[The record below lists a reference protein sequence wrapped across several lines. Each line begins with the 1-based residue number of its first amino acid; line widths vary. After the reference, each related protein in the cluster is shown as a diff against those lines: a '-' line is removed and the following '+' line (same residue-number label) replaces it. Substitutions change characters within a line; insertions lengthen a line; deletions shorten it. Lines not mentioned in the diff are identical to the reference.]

1 MLPGLSLYSGG
12 FTRFQG
18 YTPKSASKLRPNWQ
32 ETVVFLPSAYKV
44 ERFSCKTDSL
54 QMPGST
60 EAQCPGGQSPS
71 PFLDATHANSPR
83 SAPAPPRGAL
93 GPLPPWVRFASL
105 SQGKRVWFLRYRIPG
120 EGERRERLG
129 TFPEMSLGSAR
140 KRARGILG
148 RVAGGE
154 DPREDPV
161 EEEVGV
167 LSFKDAAER
176 ALSLMAR
183 RTRERTIQERR
194 RILNRELLPS
204 WGDRP
209 VSEIRRGDV
218 AALVEG
224 IAGRGAPVMAN
235 RTLSLVRAIFNALL
249 DMELAEANPA
259 TRPGRFMEEESPR
272 ERSLSRE
279 ELKAILKAAEEE
291 GPEARTFLSWCYS
304 RRNGPERL
312 RRPGGRSLTWGP
324 EPGGSHPNP
333 AGSSRSS
340 PAGPLERRGQGC
352 PSDSGGGDGG
362 GGPVSVPCQGVER
375 RRPL

>member
-1 MLPGLSLYSGG
+1 
-12 FTRFQG
+12 
-18 YTPKSASKLRPNWQ
+18 LR
-32 ETVVFLPSAYKV
+32 V
-44 ERFSCKTDSL
+44 
-54 QMPGST
+54 
-60 EAQCPGGQSPS
+60 
-71 PFLDATHANSPR
+71 SPR
-83 SAPAPPRGAL
+83 
-93 GPLPPWVRFASL
+93 
-105 SQGKRVWFLRYRIPG
+105 GKRVWFLRYRIPG

-291 GPEARTFLSWCYS
+291 GPEARTFLSLVLFTAQRAGAVAAARWEEFDL
-304 RRNGPERL
+304 GA
-312 RRPGGRSLTWGP
+312 GTWRIPP
-324 EPGGSHPNP
+324 EPGRKFTKFP
-333 AGSSRSS
+333 RLV
-340 PAGPLERRGQGC
+340 PLNDGARGALRILAEET
-352 PSDSGGGDGG
+352 
-362 GGPVSVPCQGVER
+362 GVEGPYLFPARGGAKAATMKGWHNLAARIR
-375 RRPL
+375 RRSKVDGWTFHDFRRTFRGLATRALGVRPDVADAVLGHTIGTVGHVHYEADKTGYLLEEKRAALGGWGSYLDRLLKEGGSDDG